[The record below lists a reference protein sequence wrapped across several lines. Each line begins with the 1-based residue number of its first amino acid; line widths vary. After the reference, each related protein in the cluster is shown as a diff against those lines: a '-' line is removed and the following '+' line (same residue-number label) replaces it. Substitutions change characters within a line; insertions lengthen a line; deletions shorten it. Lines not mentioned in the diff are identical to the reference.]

1 MTRGG
6 AKATLVALALAATVG
21 GWAVLAGRE
30 REVALAGS
38 AAEPQPAAVAGS
50 MPGQPPPAPSG
61 DLLTAAPPAAI
72 ASGTSGVA
80 SPPRAV
86 ARTRSSR

>member
-6 AKATLVALALAATVG
+6 AKATLVALSLAATVG

-38 AAEPQPAAVAGS
+38 AGEPPPAAVAGP
-50 MPGQPPPAPSG
+50 MPGQPPPAASG
-61 DLLTAAPPAAI
+61 DVLTAAPPPVI
-72 ASGTSGVA
+72 APTASSVA